1 MTASTIRLLPQ
12 GEPESG
18 MGPMNA
24 VDRANLLEGDPTEQ
38 GHNFFT
44 STRGNVMAGVWEC
57 TPCKERI
64 DGYPVDEMMTVLAGS
79 VTVTDAD
86 GNAQTFGPGDTFVIG
101 KGFRGTW
108 HITETLRKFYM
119 IVEPEGGA

>member
-12 GEPESG
+12 GDEQSG
-18 MGPMNA
+18 LQPTQY

-44 STRGNVMAGVWEC
+44 NARGNVMAGVWEC

-64 DGYPVDEMMTVLAGS
+64 DSYPVDEMMTVLAGS
-79 VTVTDAD
+79 VTVADAD